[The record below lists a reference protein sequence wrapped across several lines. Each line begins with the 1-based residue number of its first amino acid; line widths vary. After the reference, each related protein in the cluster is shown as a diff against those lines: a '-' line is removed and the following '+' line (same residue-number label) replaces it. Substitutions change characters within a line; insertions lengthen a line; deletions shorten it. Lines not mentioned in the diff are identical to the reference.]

1 MVVLCII
8 LILYEREWR
17 LNKMRIDILTL
28 FPGMFAAITEESI
41 IARARNNGLIEINLH
56 QIRDFTEN
64 RQRQVDDYPY
74 GGGMGCVI
82 QAQPIHSCWEYVS
95 GQLRGKTRTMYL
107 SPQGKVFTQEDA
119 RRLSRD
125 YDNLI
130 LVCGHY
136 EGIDQRFIDCCV
148 DEEISIG
155 DFVLTGGE
163 IPAMAVTDS
172 VCRLLP
178 GVLSDEECFTEESH
192 WAGLLEYPQ
201 YSRPEDWRGL
211 KVPEVLIS
219 GNHQDIKKWRRKQ
232 SLKRTLLSRP
242 DMFKKLLFDKTDLR
256 LLDELK
262 SEEQGPEAEQLLGGL
277 HTGRITVRKSIQN
290 DLERIIA
297 LKRKLNPEI
306 NSGITLEGLRE
317 NGEHFSIYADSLGF
331 CGQAGYTLMDSHAE
345 LFIYLF
351 PHCRGKGIGGYA
363 MQTVIRDAFTKTNT
377 CSLPKGEHERHI
389 WDRLNFK
396 FTQNSPPLLTVNTIL
411 K

>member
-1 MVVLCII
+1 MCMKGMDI
-8 LILYEREWR
+8 

-28 FPGMFAAITEESI
+28 FPGMFTAITEESI
-41 IARARNNGLIEINLH
+41 IARAKNRGLININLH

-74 GGGMGCVI
+74 GGGMGCVM
-82 QAQPIHSCWEYVS
+82 QAQPLYSCWEYVS
-95 GQLRGKTRTMYL
+95 GQLNGKTRAIYL

-119 RRLSRD
+119 RRLCRG

-136 EGIDQRFIDCCV
+136 EGIDQRFIDRCV

-201 YSRPEDWRGL
+201 YSRPEDWMGL

-219 GNHQDIKKWRRKQ
+219 GNHKDIKKWRRKQ

-242 DMFKKLLFDKTDLR
+242 DMFKRLLFDKTDLK

-262 SEEQGPEAEQLLGGL
+262 NEELGAEAEQLLIKL
-277 HTGRITVRKSIQN
+277 HTDRITVRRSIQN
-290 DLERIIA
+290 DLDRIIN
-297 LKRKLNPEI
+297 LKNELYPGEY
-306 NSGITLEGLRE
+306 GDITLDSLRE

-331 CGQAGYTLMDSHAE
+331 CGEAGYTLTDGRAE
-345 LFIYLF
+345 LFIYLL
-351 PHCRGKGIGGYA
+351 PHCRGKGIGGFA
-363 MQTVIRDAFTKTNT
+363 MQMVISDAFNKTGI
-377 CSLPKGEHERHI
+377 CALPKGEGRRPI
-389 WDRLNFK
+389 WDRLGFK
-396 FTQNSPPLLTVNTIL
+396 FAPDSLPLLTDKSEINP
-411 K
+411 